1 MFESLQFFLC
11 FIVFSALL
19 HEGNSVYL
27 KRGLA
32 MFILCLLICSPVQKN
47 TDTTLLEMYW
57 LVPSIRDRM
66 IMTFFMMIR
75 GRGGYILILA
85 LLYRAEM

>member
-1 MFESLQFFLC
+1 MFIC
-11 FIVFSALL
+11 ITVFSAFL
-19 HEGNSVYL
+19 HEANSVYL

-57 LVPSIRDRM
+57 LVPSIKDRM
-66 IMTFFMMIR
+66 IMTVVVLFFS
-75 GRGGYILILA
+75 
-85 LLYRAEM
+85 